1 MQLSLI
7 PFGTDRG
14 NSGAMG
20 VTSKFK
26 SEATGARRRLGEC
39 SASAVEQP
47 AEGAGSGLFH

>member
-1 MQLSLI
+1 MQLSVI

-26 SEATGARRRLGEC
+26 SEATGARRSLGEC
-39 SASAVEQP
+39 SAPAVGQP
-47 AEGAGSGLFH
+47 AEVAGSGLSH